1 MGLRTKFNLAI
12 LAAFIIGFCTIGL
25 VLKRSFEDG
34 AREEALQNARV
45 MMSEAN
51 AVRHY
56 TNNTI
61 VPLIG
66 VERDGKF
73 LPASVP
79 AFAAQTTFR
88 TLRTEYADYFYKEA
102 ALNPTNP
109 MDLAEKW
116 EADLINAF
124 RQMPFQT
131 ELVTERETMAGP
143 ALSLARPIAITDAA
157 CLVCHSQPSAAPK
170 SMIADY
176 GAEHGFSWRLN
187 EVIGAQIITLP
198 LARTIA
204 KAHQALILFLAILTG
219 VFLLMTGILNVLL
232 HYLVIKPVISMS
244 KLANEVS
251 HGNMDAPDFAV
262 SGQDEIASLSGSFN
276 RMRRSLASA
285 IQLLDH
291 DEDSKPAR

>member
-12 LAAFIIGFCTIGL
+12 LAAFVIGFCAIGL
-25 VLKRSFEDG
+25 ILKRNFEAT
-34 AREEALQNARV
+34 ARDEAIQSARV
-45 MMSEAN
+45 MMSAAN

-56 TNNTI
+56 TNDTI

-66 VERDGKF
+66 SEKDGKF
-73 LPASVP
+73 LPPSVP

-88 TLRTEYADYFYKEA
+88 TVRTEYPDYFYKEA
-102 ALNPTNP
+102 ALNPTNT
-109 MDLAEKW
+109 MDRAEPW
-116 EADLINAF
+116 EAELINAF

-131 ELVTERETMAGP
+131 ELTSERETPAGP
-143 ALSLARPIAITDAA
+143 ALSLARPIAITDNA

-176 GAEHGFSWRLN
+176 GSEHGFGWHLN

-198 LARTIA
+198 LDHVLGKAR
-204 KAHQALILFLAILTG
+204 QALILFLALLTG
-219 VFLLMTGILNVLL
+219 VFLLMTVILNVLL
-232 HYLVIKPVISMS
+232 HFLVVKPVVSMS

-251 HGNMDAPDFAV
+251 HGNMDAPDFTVA
-262 SGQDEIASLSGSFN
+262 GRDEIASLSASFN

-285 IQLLDH
+285 MQLLDD
-291 DEDSKPAR
+291 DEKPKG